1 MKKFFAGL
9 ATVLTLSS
17 PALATGPTNVG
28 PLPVTALR
36 GTGLVSGCAKFQV
49 GGAGPWYA
57 MSDGQQGFEQ
67 NYALLVSAAT
77 TGQQI
82 TFTLTGTTL
91 CGVQGVGAVMIGVE
105 H

>member
-1 MKKFFAGL
+1 MKKFIGFV
-9 ATVLTLSS
+9 TVLALSS
-17 PALATGPTNVG
+17 PALAAQVG

-36 GTGLVSGCAKFQV
+36 GTGLTSGCAKFQV

-67 NYALLVSAAT
+67 NYALLHSAAT

-82 TFTLTGTTL
+82 TFTLSGTTL
-91 CGVQGVGAVMIGVE
+91 CGDKGVAAVMIGVE